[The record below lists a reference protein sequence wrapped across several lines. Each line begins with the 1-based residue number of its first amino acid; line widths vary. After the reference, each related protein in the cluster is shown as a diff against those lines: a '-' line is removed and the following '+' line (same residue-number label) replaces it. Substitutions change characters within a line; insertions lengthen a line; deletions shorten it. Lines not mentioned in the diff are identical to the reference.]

1 MRTGHRFARFDIEPR
16 EAGVP
21 TLSAEALHSIYLLLL
36 GFSVAGVL
44 ATGYQ
49 LVTARPASF
58 NIFGDG
64 TGPVAVAHVPFLVF
78 AAPFIMVRDAIHIR
92 RSGAENFMAGL
103 VVSMIAGAWSLLSGK
118 FVMQAVRM
126 LGLG

>member
-1 MRTGHRFARFDIEPR
+1 M
-16 EAGVP
+16 
-21 TLSAEALHSIYLLLL
+21 SAEAQQSIYLLLL
-36 GFSVAGVL
+36 GFSVAGAL

-64 TGPVAVAHVPFLVF
+64 TGPVAVAHVPFLAF
-78 AAPFIMVRDAIHIR
+78 AAPFIMVRDAIRVR
-92 RSGAENFMAGL
+92 RSGAENFIAGM
-103 VVSMIAGAWSLLSGK
+103 VVSMIAGAWSLMSGK
-118 FVMQAVRM
+118 VVMQVMTM

>member
-1 MRTGHRFARFDIEPR
+1 M
-16 EAGVP
+16 
-21 TLSAEALHSIYLLLL
+21 SAEAFHSICLLLL

-49 LVTARPASF
+49 LVTTRPASF

-78 AAPFIMVRDAIHIR
+78 AAPFIIVRNTVRGRRIEGRNFGFAALAAIV
-92 RSGAENFMAGL
+92 AGF
-103 VVSMIAGAWSLLSGK
+103 WSLMSGS
-118 FVMQAVRM
+118 VVVLALQAIGHLVA
-126 LGLG
+126 

>member
-1 MRTGHRFARFDIEPR
+1 M
-16 EAGVP
+16 
-21 TLSAEALHSIYLLLL
+21 SAQAVNSICLLLL
-36 GFSVAGVL
+36 GFSVAGAL

-92 RSGAENFMAGL
+92 RSGAENFIAGL
-103 VVSMIAGAWSLLSGK
+103 VVSMISGAWSLLSGK
-118 FVMQAVRM
+118 FVMLAVDM

>member
-1 MRTGHRFARFDIEPR
+1 M
-16 EAGVP
+16 
-21 TLSAEALHSIYLLLL
+21 SAEALYSIYLLLL
-36 GFSVAGVL
+36 GFSVAGLL

-64 TGPVAVAHVPFLVF
+64 TGPAAVAHVPFLVF
-78 AAPFIMVRDAIHIR
+78 AAPFIMVRDAIQVR
-92 RSGAENFMAGL
+92 RSGAENFFAGMI
-103 VVSMIAGAWSLLSGK
+103 VSMIAGAWSLLSGRV
-118 FVMQAVRM
+118 VMHTMNM

>member
-1 MRTGHRFARFDIEPR
+1 
-16 EAGVP
+16 
-21 TLSAEALHSIYLLLL
+21 LSAEALQSIHLLLL
-36 GFSVAGVL
+36 GFSVAGAL

-64 TGPVAVAHVPFLVF
+64 TGPVAVAHVPFLAF
-78 AAPFIMVRDAIHIR
+78 AAPFIMVRDAISVR
-92 RSGAENFMAGL
+92 RSGAENFVAGM

-118 FVMQAVRM
+118 VVMTAVAV

>member
-1 MRTGHRFARFDIEPR
+1 M
-16 EAGVP
+16 
-21 TLSAEALHSIYLLLL
+21 SAEALHSICLLLL
-36 GFSVAGVL
+36 GFSIAGML

-49 LVTARPASF
+49 LVTTRPASF

-78 AAPFIMVRDAIHIR
+78 AAPFIMVRDAITMR
-92 RSGAENFMAGL
+92 RSGAENLIAGTI
-103 VVSMIAGAWSLLSGK
+103 VSMIAGGWSLLSGK
-118 FVMQAVRM
+118 FVMLAIDM